1 MLVPGWMR
9 SLTRDLHETEESV
22 RARKLQKN
30 EAGDG
35 GFSRS
40 QAAAVRQS
48 RCVMASKALMGDL
61 LVRILLC
68 LYVYLRWFTL
78 ASEEEY
84 RLLRDLRQ
92 NYDPLERP
100 VSNSSQPLNVSM
112 KLYLQ
117 QILDVD
123 EKNQVVT
130 LVAWIEYVWNDY
142 KLRWDP
148 QEYGNIK
155 DIRIPGTADAI
166 WKPDVLLYNSAD
178 ENFDSTYPVNYIV
191 NYNGDV
197 MQVPPGIMK
206 LSCKID
212 ITWFP
217 FDDQMCHLKFG
228 SWTYSGNFIDLQISR
243 SSETDDHTS
252 MDIQYYVPN
261 GEWNLLATPAFAER
275 TEFGNEPYCA
285 IFFFFI
291 IQRRTLYYGLN
302 LIIPSLLISLMTVLG
317 FTLPPDAG
325 EKITLEI
332 TILLSVCFFLSMVAE
347 MTPPTSEAVPLIG
360 AFFSCCMLVVSA
372 SVVFTVLVLNLHN
385 RKPETHEMSPF
396 LRKCLLNW
404 LPWLLMMRRPGVT
417 AFSCGTLK
425 RLSDTLNGDM
435 DLHVA
440 SMEASDSLS
449 LIRSLK
455 AGKPVQ
461 HLIEPDG
468 RGVTATPISLSSTEQ
483 LLMGGSLP
491 VNQSSNHVNE
501 VSGLI
506 SDLHKGVQKA
516 CVELRDIAGHMK
528 AMRKRMEEEERDEQA
543 ENDWKFAAMVVD
555 RMCLL
560 MFTIFIVAS
569 TCGIMFSSP
578 HLIA

>member
-1 MLVPGWMR
+1 M
-9 SLTRDLHETEESV
+9 HI
-22 RARKLQKN
+22 
-30 EAGDG
+30 
-35 GFSRS
+35 F
-40 QAAAVRQS
+40 
-48 RCVMASKALMGDL
+48 
-61 LVRILLC
+61 ILIVVIVVLFE
-68 LYVYLRWFTL
+68 YLR
-78 ASEEEY
+78 ASEDEY
-84 RLLRDLRQ
+84 RLLKDLRQ

-100 VSNSSQPLNVSM
+100 VSNSSLPLNVSM

-130 LVAWIEYVWNDY
+130 LVVWIEYTWNDY

-148 QEYGNIK
+148 AEYGGIK
-155 DIRIPGTADAI
+155 DIRIPGQANAI
-166 WKPDVLLYNSAD
+166 WKPDILLYNSAD
-178 ENFDSTYPVNYIV
+178 ENFESMYPVNYV
-191 NYNGDV
+191 VSNDGNV
-197 MQVPPGIMK
+197 LQVPPGIMK

-228 SWTYSGNFIDLQISR
+228 SWTYSGNFIDLQISTVDGNG
-243 SSETDDHTS
+243 SAS
-252 MDIQYYVPN
+252 MDTSYYVQN
-261 GEWNLLATPAFAER
+261 GEWNLLATPAYLER
-275 TEFGNEPYCA
+275 SEFGNEPYCA
-285 IFFFFI
+285 IFFFFV

-332 TILLSVCFFLSMVAE
+332 TILLSVCFFLSMVAD

-417 AFSCGTLK
+417 FFSVQSFKEAEKGENNPPYFGTFYLNNIQP
-425 RLSDTLNGDM
+425 SDT
-435 DLHVA
+435 
-440 SMEASDSLS
+440 
-449 LIRSLK
+449 
-455 AGKPVQ
+455 
-461 HLIEPDG
+461 
-468 RGVTATPISLSSTEQ
+468 
-483 LLMGGSLP
+483 
-491 VNQSSNHVNE
+491 
-501 VSGLI
+501 
-506 SDLHKGVQKA
+506 
-516 CVELRDIAGHMK
+516 
-528 AMRKRMEEEERDEQA
+528 

-555 RMCLL
+555 RMCL
-560 MFTIFIVAS
+560 FTFTLFIVIS
-569 TCGIMFSSP
+569 TCAIMFSSP
-578 HLIA
+578 HLVA